1 MQLPSAFWHV
11 DEVVVA
17 RTRISL
23 QRICHYDVIT
33 ALGLLFRRIVINAGV
48 QPQRAFLLV
57 TFEFISLCLPASD
70 DHMSLFDRV
79 SNVTRYPSML
89 LARARK
95 SYLGKMRPLGQN
107 GLPTCLVRFAEGKIQ
122 WRQTAMKL
130 MMIRKCGCALQAVF
144 WFFVMHSSDDRCP
157 VRSLNVLSFDQF
169 LRKVPV
175 CFCITCISVFA
186 LWRTLLTIVSSW
198 CFRASA
204 KINCELAWTSKC
216 GHLVHILK

>member
-107 GLPTCLVRFAEGKIQ
+107 GLPYLPCPICRRKNSVETDSNEAYDDPKMWMCAAGGVLIFRYAQFRWSLSCTFPEHGRTFPLMTSFCETSRF
-122 WRQTAMKL
+122 
-130 MMIRKCGCALQAVF
+130 
-144 WFFVMHSSDDRCP
+144 
-157 VRSLNVLSFDQF
+157 
-169 LRKVPV
+169 
-175 CFCITCISVFA
+175 VFA
-186 LWRTLLTIVSSW
+186 S
-198 CFRASA
+198 RAYLSLHWDA
-204 KINCELAWTSKC
+204 RF
-216 GHLVHILK
+216 